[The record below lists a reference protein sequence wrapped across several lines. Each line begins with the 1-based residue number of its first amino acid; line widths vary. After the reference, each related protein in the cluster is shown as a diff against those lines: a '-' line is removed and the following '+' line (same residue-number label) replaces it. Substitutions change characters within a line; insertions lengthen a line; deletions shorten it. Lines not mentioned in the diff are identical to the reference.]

1 MSTLTWQRRALLG
14 AAGVALLGV
23 TAELSHH
30 LGAPGLRLLPAPSSV
45 VAAAAGLWSDGE
57 FAAHAYATL
66 HACAAGLAAAFG
78 LAVTMGLLLGALPQ
92 VEHVLR
98 PIIEFLRSVPSLVLI
113 PLALSLLGDPSV
125 AKTALIVYSC
135 SWPILI
141 TTLYGM
147 LEVEPLL
154 KETLRAYGFGPLVIA
169 WRACL
174 PSTAPHIA
182 TGVRLAIPVALI
194 VSVSVEV
201 ITGATPG
208 IGTYIVNAYSFDRPA
223 HALAATIVAGL
234 LALAATEL
242 CAAGE
247 HRLFTWHRH
256 TTGTQ
261 PR

>member
-14 AAGVALLGV
+14 AAGLSLLGV
-23 TAELSHH
+23 TAELAHR
-30 LGAPGLRLLPAPSSV
+30 LGPPGARVLPAPSSV
-45 VAAAAGLWSDGE
+45 AAAAAGLLSDGE
-57 FAAHAYATL
+57 FAAHTYATL
-66 HACAAGLAAAFG
+66 HACATGLAAAFG
-78 LAVTMGLLLGALPQ
+78 LAVTMGLLLGALPG
-92 VEHVLR
+92 VEQALR

-113 PLALSLLGDPSV
+113 PLALSLLGDPSA

-147 LEVEPLL
+147 LEVEPQL
-154 KETLRAYGFGPLVIA
+154 KETLRAYGFGPLAIA
-169 WRACL
+169 WRLCL

-201 ITGATPG
+201 ITGGTPG
-208 IGTYIVNAYSFDRPA
+208 IGTYIVNAYSAFDSA
-223 HALAATIVAGL
+223 HALAATLAAGL
-234 LALAATEL
+234 LGLAATEL
-242 CAAGE
+242 WTAGE
-247 HRLFTWHRH
+247 YQLFFWHRH
-256 TTGTQ
+256 TTGA